1 MCYCINRSWGW
12 REQNGPQGKKEGRI
26 IMDNYKDVIVFLRNQ
41 GNKLLSLADTIERE
55 LSGATKEHANVSL
68 EALKHV
74 MGQRAWRKNQIAQ
87 ALSIQDPSILDPV
100 LNNTEEFERN
110 KRGWY
115 TVKTVSLQ
123 DMTGHLKTA

>member
-1 MCYCINRSWGW
+1 M
-12 REQNGPQGKKEGRI
+12 E
-26 IMDNYKDVIVFLRNQ
+26 NYKDVIVFLRNQ

-55 LSGATKEHANVSL
+55 LSGATQEHSNVTL

-87 ALSIQDPSILDPV
+87 ALSIQDPTILDP
-100 LNNTEEFERN
+100 LLDNTGEFERN

-115 TVKTVSLQ
+115 TVKMVSLQ
-123 DMTGHLKTA
+123 DMTEHLAQTA